1 MKLAALPKS
10 FGLIELKKGWFS
22 HYFNRRENQQYIG
35 AYPNPE
41 YYGHSYFNV
50 QERADFLKWYETVTN
65 MQFDFQKEILEY
77 CRSDVDILRKACLK
91 FRDLLMKCTGTSE
104 EIIDDKGEILIKLNR
119 AVDPFHYV
127 TIASV
132 CMGIFKTIF

>member
-10 FGLIELKKGWFS
+10 FGLIELITGLFP

-41 YYGHSYFNV
+41 CYEHSYFNV

-91 FRDLLMKCTGTSE
+91 FRDLLMKCTGTPE
-104 EIIDDKGEILIKLNR
+104 EIIDDKGENQIN
-119 AVDPFHYV
+119 
-127 TIASV
+127 
-132 CMGIFKTIF
+132 